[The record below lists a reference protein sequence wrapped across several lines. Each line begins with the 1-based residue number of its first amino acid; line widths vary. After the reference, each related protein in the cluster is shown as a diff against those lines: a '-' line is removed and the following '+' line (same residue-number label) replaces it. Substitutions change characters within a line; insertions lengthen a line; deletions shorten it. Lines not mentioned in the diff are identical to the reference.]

1 MMRTCG
7 GVSFSCA
14 GLCCTQNAEKK
25 ASATF
30 VFFKIAPIG
39 WRANHTGRHG
49 ALLSLGSH
57 GRVRHVCPPERSAVK
72 SAAAL
77 TASQRLPA
85 AHLERFAVDALLAV
99 GLPDED
105 AATCAELMVR
115 ADLQGADGHGIFRL
129 PQYVRRIKGGAV
141 NVKPK
146 VKVAREAAG
155 MALVDGDNGMGH
167 VVMSFAAKTAIEKAK
182 TAGAAWIGVTR
193 SNHAGPASLYAAMP
207 LAHDMIGLYLAV
219 GNANHMAPWRGIAL
233 LLSTNPIAVAAP
245 GNEAPIILDM
255 ATTVAAY
262 GKVKTAVQRG
272 EALPEGWMI
281 DHQGRPLTDPRR
293 ADQGLLVPIGG
304 YKGYGLAL
312 VFGLLAGTLNGAAMG
327 SETVDFNKDD
337 KTPTNTGQVIVAL
350 DVSRFSLVEAFKRNV
365 DEVIRE
371 MRNSKRM
378 PDVERIRLPGEQSHS
393 TWLERSAAGVPMND
407 TLFRDLQRLASELG
421 VDGLP

>member
-1 MMRTCG
+1 MN
-7 GVSFSCA
+7 S
-14 GLCCTQNAEKK
+14 
-25 ASATF
+25 AS
-30 VFFKIAPIG
+30 
-39 WRANHTGRHG
+39 R
-49 ALLSLGSH
+49 
-57 GRVRHVCPPERSAVK
+57 
-72 SAAAL
+72 
-77 TASQRLPA
+77 RLPA
-85 AHLERFAVDALLAV
+85 AQLKRFTADALLAV
-99 GLPDED
+99 GLPAKD
-105 AATCAELMVR
+105 AATCAELMAR

-167 VVMSFAAKTAIEKAK
+167 VVMSFAAKTAIAKAK
-182 TAGAAWIGVTR
+182 TAGAAWVGVAR

-219 GNANHMAPWRGIAL
+219 GNANHMAPWGGIDL

-245 GNEAPIILDM
+245 GDETNIVLDM

-272 EALPEGWMI
+272 ETLPEGWMI
-281 DHQGRPLTDPRR
+281 DHQGRPLTDPKR

-327 SETVDFNKDD
+327 SETVDFNADD
-337 KTPTNTGQVIVAL
+337 VTPTNTGHAIVAISIAAFG
-350 DVSRFSLVEAFKRNV
+350 DVNEFKRRV
-365 DEVIRE
+365 DKLAREIRG
-371 MRNSKRM
+371 SKPM
-378 PDVERIRLPGEQSHS
+378 PGVARIWLPGEQSRAKFE
-393 TWLERSAAGVPMND
+393 ERSKLGIPIPEPLRAGLD
-407 TLFRDLQRLASELG
+407 KLARELKIKALEFRGRDQS
-421 VDGLP
+421 